1 MNLRIRIIILFVEL
15 LLCYV
20 SISAQYMVTKLLRK
34 EDGLIQNE
42 THGVRI
48 APDGI
53 LHIHHHSIAHS
64 TFDGEKFINILSS
77 QTAKYNS
84 GAWSKVNSKGELIL
98 QVDSGIYIIK
108 MIILNLD
115 ILENISKAYTF
126 VLIHTLLIF

>member
-98 QVDSGIYIIK
+98 QADSGIYIIK
-108 MIILNLD
+108 NDHNKFRYL
-115 ILENISKAYTF
+115 
-126 VLIHTLLIF
+126 